1 MRKYLIHRNNREKKG
16 YNEYRRAWIEMT
28 NERKRLVKRKAIKMV
43 FSLVGIVG
51 LGSRLF

>member
-1 MRKYLIHRNNREKKG
+1 MRKYLIHRSNKERKN

-28 NERKRLVKRKAIKMV
+28 SERKRLVKRKAIRIV